1 MFSPFPDVTLFGH
14 AFDTPLSDKPEMGI
28 DPDIHDILNNAT
40 FPTLQ
45 LPNGADL
52 LSSPAMPVYPFIR
65 NWTPN

>member
-1 MFSPFPDVTLFGH
+1 MPLTPPPLRH
-14 AFDTPLSDKPEMGI
+14 HPLSDKPEMGI
-28 DPDIHDILNNAT
+28 DLDIHDILNNAT

-52 LSSPAMPVYPFIR
+52 LSSLAMPVYPFIR